1 MMPLRMQ
8 IVTLLMTAVLVHV
21 TAEGGAASG
30 SSCPLGQPLEPPPI
44 LSDARKRAF
53 IEPSVSVGILVRN
66 KAHSLPFFLGHLERL
81 DYPKQR
87 MHLYI
92 KIDNTFD
99 NSQHIIEEWLRQVRH
114 LYHSVDLE
122 LQDEEDA
129 ETEPNWTEQHY
140 RQLIRLRQKALDRAR
155 SVWADFFLSLDADV
169 ILLNKA
175 TLRNLVETS
184 VASETSG
191 RPIVV
196 LGPML
201 NCSSSEV
208 FSNFWGEMTPA
219 GYYRRSKN
227 YFDIQRRKT
236 QGVIPV
242 AMLHSALL
250 VNLRLTESQRLHYD
264 PPPEGYNGPVDD
276 IIIFARSV
284 QAAGLNFY
292 LDNREFFGYFPLP
305 LDEHELLQLQV
316 MSAENWTAQEVE
328 YFVHLRIQSEIDDTT
343 TSLIQPSPSLNSA
356 AFLPVP
362 EATKVGFD
370 QIYLINLARRPDR
383 LKKMMF
389 ALRELGVTAKLVEAV
404 DGKKLTKESIRE
416 MNITQLSGYADPYHK
431 RALKFG
437 EIGCFLSH
445 HGIWM
450 DMMNNDYQRIL
461 ILEDDLRFVPG
472 FTRRLLATVKEAD
485 QAKPE
490 WELLYVG
497 RKRMS
502 SDEKAVPGT
511 RYLAYPSYTYW
522 TLAYALT
529 RSGASKLLAQR
540 PLERLVA
547 VDEFLPIMFNRHP
560 NKGWLSAFGPRDLVA
575 ISAEPLLVEPTHYTG
590 EPNYISD
597 TEDSSV
603 IPEDLCP
610 S

>member
-1 MMPLRMQ
+1 MAP
-8 IVTLLMTAVLVHV
+8 T
-21 TAEGGAASG
+21 
-30 SSCPLGQPLEPPPI
+30 
-44 LSDARKRAF
+44 
-53 IEPSVSVGILVRN
+53 VSVGILVRN

-99 NSQHIIEEWLRQVRH
+99 NSQSIIEEWLRKVRH
-114 LYHSVDLE
+114 LYHAVDLE
-122 LQDEEDA
+122 LQDEEDTV
-129 ETEPNWTEQHY
+129 TEPHWTEEHY
-140 RQLIRLRQKALDRAR
+140 RQLIRLRQKALERAR
-155 SVWADFFLSLDADV
+155 SVWAEFFFSLDADV

-175 TLRNLVETS
+175 TLRHLVETS
-184 VASETSG
+184 VASETSAQ
-191 RPIVV
+191 PTVI

-208 FSNFWGEMTPA
+208 YSNFWGEMTPA

-242 AMLHSALL
+242 AMLHTAFL
-250 VNLRLTESQRLHYD
+250 VNLRLTESQRLRYD
-264 PPPEGYNGPVDD
+264 PPPKGYDGPVDD

-284 QAAGLNFY
+284 QATGLNFY

-305 LDEHELLQLQV
+305 LDEHDLRQLQLT
-316 MSAENWTAQEVE
+316 SKENWTALEAE
-328 YFVHLRIQSEIDDTT
+328 YFVHLRIQSEIDDAT
-343 TSLIQPSPSLNSA
+343 TSLIQPSPSLNSPV
-356 AFLPVP
+356 FLPVT
-362 EATKVGFD
+362 EASKVGFD

-383 LKKMMF
+383 LKKMKF
-389 ALRELGVTAKLVEAV
+389 ALRELGVTAKLIEAV
-404 DGKKLTKESIRE
+404 DGKRLTKEIIKE

-445 HGIWM
+445 YGIWM
-450 DMMNNDYQRIL
+450 DMLNNNYQRIL

-485 QAKPE
+485 SARPE

-502 SDEKAVPGT
+502 SDEKVVPGT

-529 RSGASKLLAQR
+529 NSGARKLLAQR

-575 ISAEPLLVEPTHYTG
+575 ISAEPLLVEPTQYTG

-603 IPEDLCP
+603 IPEDLVP